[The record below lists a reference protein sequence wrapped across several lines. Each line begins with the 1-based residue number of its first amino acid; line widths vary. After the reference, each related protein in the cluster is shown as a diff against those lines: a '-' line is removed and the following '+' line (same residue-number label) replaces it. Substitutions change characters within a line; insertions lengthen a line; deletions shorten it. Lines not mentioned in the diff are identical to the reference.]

1 MAVTHQAFATGRRKN
16 AVARVRVFPGTGD
29 IRVNGRSSQDYFKRP
44 ILEMMIRQPFEV
56 TETID
61 RFDIRATCSGG
72 GVSGQASALRHG
84 IARALCQIDA
94 LKYRSPLKKAGFLT
108 RDPRMVERKK
118 YGQRGA
124 RARFQ
129 WCKR

>member
-1 MAVTHQAFATGRRKN
+1 MEGPHLAFCTGRRKT
-16 AVARVRVFPGTGD
+16 AVARVRLLRGSGK
-29 IRVNGRSSQDYFKRP
+29 ILVNARNSESYFNRP
-44 ILEMMIRQPFEV
+44 VLEMMIRQPFDV
-56 TETID
+56 TDTVGK
-61 RFDIRATCSGG
+61 FDVKARLRGG

-84 IARALCQIDA
+84 IARALCEADR
-94 LKYRSPLKKAGFLT
+94 KYRSPLKKAGFLT